1 MQVTQRARRKAM
13 QSIEAEGRKSIDMML
28 CSAMIALYR
37 YYGYRAWR
45 LAKIMQETQAAW
57 NECANDKN
65 VSMLMM
71 LENETGIEL
80 RLEGCSKSYHELVY
94 LNGTPAEAINLTPAQ
109 WYYMRVEQC
118 KWMGVQVLGSMFLSL
133 HRVFGFGAQRL
144 TKILD
149 QIDTIKAEFGG
160 DSRKIRKY
168 CEELTGLDLTAYISM
183 RS

>member
-1 MQVTQRARRKAM
+1 MQISDRSRRKAL
-13 QSIEAEGRKSIDMML
+13 QKLEVEGHKSIDIML
-28 CSAMIALYR
+28 CSALIALYR
-37 YYGYRAWR
+37 YYGFRAWR
-45 LAKIMQETQAAW
+45 LAKIMQETQKAW
-57 NECANDKN
+57 NECANDNN

-71 LENETGIEL
+71 LEQETGIEL
-80 RLEGCSKSYHELVY
+80 RLEGCSKSYHDLIY
-94 LNGTPAEAINLTPAQ
+94 LNGTAAGNVTLSPTQ

-144 TKILD
+144 TTVLG
-149 QIDTIKAEFGG
+149 QIDDIKTEFGR

>member
-28 CSAMIALYR
+28 CSALIALYR
-37 YYGYRAWR
+37 NWGYRKWR
-45 LAKIMQETQAAW
+45 LSRLMQETQNAW
-57 NECANDKN
+57 NECAADPNT
-65 VSMLMM
+65 SMLMM
-71 LENETGIEL
+71 LEQETGIEL
-80 RLEGCSKSYHELVY
+80 RLEGCQKSYHDLIY
-94 LNGTPAEAINLTPAQ
+94 LNGTAAGNVNLSPAQ
-109 WYYMRVEQC
+109 WYYMRAEQC

-144 TKILD
+144 TTVLG
-149 QIDTIKAEFGG
+149 QIDGIKTEFGR

>member
-13 QSIEAEGRKSIDMML
+13 QSIETEGRKSIDMML
-28 CSAMIALYR
+28 CSALIALYR

-45 LAKIMQETQAAW
+45 LAKIMQETQKAW
-57 NECANDKN
+57 NECANDNN

-71 LENETGIEL
+71 LEEETGIEL
-80 RLEGCSKSYHELVY
+80 RLEGCSKSYHDLIY

-144 TKILD
+144 TTVLG
-149 QIDTIKAEFGG
+149 QIDDIKAEFGR

-168 CEELTGLDLTAYISM
+168 CEELTGLDLTEYISM